1 MYHYLARPPAGRNIA
16 RPSALIFMSAIN
28 SNDTLPVPKFIGKII
43 DLFKAIPLPIALAL
57 IVLAALLPVLNNGF
71 VNYDDP
77 QYVLSNPALRGSWSD
92 ALAFS
97 PGYYHPLVTLTY
109 KAEYSFFG
117 LAPRPYHITNLE
129 LHLANCLSVFYLF
142 VLLGWRRG
150 AAFLGALLFGVHP
163 VHVEPVAWISGR
175 KELLWGLFSF
185 WTLNCYL
192 KYIDTG
198 KTRFFIVSLV
208 CFILSV
214 LSKPFA
220 LILVLALPLAD
231 LYRERRFG
239 IIQLAEKVPYLLA
252 AFSLFLLSWVP
263 SGFLLSSDAPALT
276 PLNFAALITE
286 NLLFYAKKLILPV
299 KLSALYP
306 PPDFPVSPAIWFVL
320 LFAAASGLYGIRRYW
335 RASAKSAAARTAVF
349 CLSFFVISVFPAL
362 LVFPPADR
370 YGYVSGAGLC
380 FLYSFWVWRLY
391 ELLEQSSYSARLSA
405 IGTGSLKRFFSPGRV
420 LAALVT
426 AHCCVFAAAS
436 FERAAVWR
444 NSFTL
449 AEDILEKNPV
459 EPLAYCLRAGAQ
471 REAQRYPDALKD
483 YDRCLELKP
492 DDPAMLISRIRTL
505 LDMKEFDR
513 VIADSG
519 AAIAKY
525 PGAPQLFL
533 YRGLAHFFK
542 GDYAAALKDYD
553 HTLVIAPD
561 FTAAIENKRVVL
573 EKLKSPRRN

>member
-1 MYHYLARPPAGRNIA
+1 MFL
-16 RPSALIFMSAIN
+16 
-28 SNDTLPVPKFIGKII
+28 KKII
-43 DLFKAIPLPIALAL
+43 NFIKTIPLPVALTL
-57 IVLAALLPVLNNGF
+57 IVLAALLPVLRNGF

-77 QYVLSNPALRGSWSD
+77 QYVLMNPALRGSLAD

-109 KAEYSFFG
+109 KAEFSIFG
-117 LAPRPYHITNLE
+117 LAPLPYHITNLA
-129 LHLANCLSVFYLF
+129 LHLANCVSVFYLF
-142 VLLGWRRG
+142 ILLGWRRG
-150 AAFLGALLFGVHP
+150 AAFLGALMFGIHP

-185 WTLNCYL
+185 WTLSCYL

-198 KTRFFIVSLV
+198 KARFFIISIT
-208 CFILSV
+208 CFILGG

-220 LILVLALPLAD
+220 LVLVLALPLAD

-239 IIQLAEKVPYLLA
+239 IIQLAEKVPYLLV
-252 AFSLFLLSWVP
+252 AFSLFLLSWAP
-263 SGFLLSSDAPALT
+263 SGFLLASDAPALT

-286 NLLFYAKKLILPV
+286 NLLFYINKLILPV

-306 PPDFPVSPAIWFVL
+306 PPAFPVNPAIWFVL
-320 LFAAASGLYGIRRYW
+320 FFAVPTVLYGIW
-335 RASAKSAAARTAVF
+335 RFWRSPTKSASLKTAVF
-349 CLSFFVISVFPAL
+349 CLGFFLIAVFPAL

-370 YGYVSGAGLC
+370 YGYVPAAGLC

-391 ELLEQSSYSARLSA
+391 EMLKQNRYSARLAGLDSWHLL
-405 IGTGSLKRFFSPGRV
+405 SFFSLRRIFAG
-420 LAALVT
+420 LVA
-426 AHCCVFAAAS
+426 AHCVVLWAAS
-436 FERAAVWR
+436 FERAAVWKD
-444 NSFTL
+444 SFSMS
-449 AEDILEKNPV
+449 EDILEKYPA

-471 REAQRYPDALKD
+471 REAGRYPDALKD
-483 YDRCLELKP
+483 YDRCLELRP
-492 DDPAMLISRIRTL
+492 DDPAMVISRIRTL

-519 AAIAKY
+519 AATAKY

-542 GDYAAALKDYD
+542 GEYAAALKDYD
-553 HTLVIAPD
+553 RSLAIAPE

-573 EKLKSPRRN
+573 EKLKAPRRN